1 MTELTIMQL
10 PAAPLF
16 ALEIWSHPADVAA
29 RFIQNMGVSLPAM
42 GGSARFSGLTMMRFE
57 PTVWLVEGDIDG
69 LSAVLGDDGGLT
81 AIGGGITRVR
91 LSGPGWRR
99 LLMEGGV
106 FDAQSDAFAVG
117 CCAAT
122 VIDHVNVRLFV
133 ESDQA
138 CTAFVP
144 ASYGQDLIHFWE
156 AAIGNPL

>member
-1 MTELTIMQL
+1 VTELTITQL
-10 PAAPLF
+10 PAAPLH

-29 RFIQNMGVSLPAM
+29 RFARDMGVSLPAM
-42 GGSARFSGLTMMRFE
+42 GCSARKSGLTLMRFE
-57 PTVWLVEGDIDG
+57 PTVWLVEGDTEG
-69 LSAVLGDDGGLT
+69 LNAVLGDDGALT
-81 AIGGGITRVR
+81 AVGGGIIRVR

-117 CCAAT
+117 CCTAT

-133 ESDQA
+133 ESDRA

-156 AAIGNPL
+156 AAKGCP